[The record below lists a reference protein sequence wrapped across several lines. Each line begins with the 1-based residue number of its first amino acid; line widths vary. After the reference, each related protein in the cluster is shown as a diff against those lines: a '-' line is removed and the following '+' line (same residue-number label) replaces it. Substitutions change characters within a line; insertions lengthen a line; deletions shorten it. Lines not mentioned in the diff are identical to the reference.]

1 MVESPK
7 GVEAAGVDVGSG
19 VGVGVGSGVLVGT
32 EVGSVVAGAGA
43 TGVELGATG
52 VGVGATGVGVGAT
65 GVGVGATG
73 VGVGAT
79 GVGGKTEV
87 GTARELG
94 GAVINVGGGGPIEV
108 GVKVENVDVSTVSTD
123 EDSLVETLF

>member
-1 MVESPK
+1 MVESPT
-7 GVEAAGVDVGSG
+7 GVEAAGVDVDSG

-32 EVGSVVAGAGA
+32 EVGSGVAGAGA
-43 TGVELGATG
+43 TGVEL
-52 VGVGATGVGVGAT
+52 
-65 GVGVGATG
+65 GATG

>member
-1 MVESPK
+1 MAESPT

-19 VGVGVGSGVLVGT
+19 AGVGVGSGVLF
-32 EVGSVVAGAGA
+32 
-43 TGVELGATG
+43 GVELGS
-52 VGVGATGVGVGAT
+52 GAGA
-65 GVGVGATG
+65 GATG

>member
-1 MVESPK
+1 MAESPT
-7 GVEAAGVDVGSG
+7 GVEAVGEDVGSG
-19 VGVGVGSGVLVGT
+19 VGVGVDSGVLVGT
-32 EVGSVVAGAGA
+32 EVGSGVAGA
-43 TGVELGATG
+43 
-52 VGVGATGVGVGAT
+52 
-65 GVGVGATG
+65 
-73 VGVGAT
+73 GAT

>member
-1 MVESPK
+1 MAESPT
-7 GVEAAGVDVGSG
+7 GVEAAGVDVGSGAGVGVGSGVLVGEELGSG
-19 VGVGVGSGVLVGT
+19 VGVGVGSGVLAGT
-32 EVGSVVAGAGA
+32 EVGSGVAGAGA
-43 TGVELGATG
+43 TGVGA
-52 VGVGATGVGVGAT
+52 
-65 GVGVGATG
+65 GATG